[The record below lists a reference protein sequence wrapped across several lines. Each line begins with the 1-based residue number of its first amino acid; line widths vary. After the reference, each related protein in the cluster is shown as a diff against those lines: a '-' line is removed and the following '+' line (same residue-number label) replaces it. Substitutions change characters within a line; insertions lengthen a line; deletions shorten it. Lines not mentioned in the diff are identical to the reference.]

1 MTPDGEDIVVEL
13 FDCSVVKHPIPLL
26 RAYGQNTH
34 LSLKTVV
41 GSQYTVAKSAADH
54 MIKRVLTLRPRAFNG
69 ASGAPY
75 TLYDESDD
83 VIRVPRIFGLMQFG
97 PAGVDDRT
105 LVREG
110 IDAVPFTTNISLRG
124 FQEKVVNHALT
135 CIRTPPLH
143 AALINADCGLGKT
156 VMAIQLIASLG
167 LRTCILVH
175 KEFLAEQWESR
186 IAEFCPGLDT
196 GRVQSTTFSP
206 GTVTIA
212 MIQTVCN
219 GKYAPDAFDE
229 FEVIVVD
236 EMHHL
241 AAQTFQKAMRYFKA
255 RYVIGLSATLKRGDG
270 NEHALPWFFGHPIA
284 SCKRA
289 FSRGCRGGDADEVP
303 AADGTR
309 PLGASRALDGAIT
322 VEMVR
327 AESNIRPFDARTTCG
342 KLRFSAML
350 TSLIATPGRAELI
363 VGKVRDAFLEGRH
376 VLVISERVDLLDTIK
391 EMLMARHGIAAA
403 KFVGEVSKKK
413 KRDRDDAAKTA
424 SVLLTTRAMASE
436 GFDRPMISTV
446 ILATPQ
452 KQGTSLEQSI
462 GRCQRQCT
470 EKTHPNKVIDIVD
483 PFSVFAGMARGRER
497 FYRSRGYTIVNER
510 ACTTVNDLARTL

>member
-1 MTPDGEDIVVEL
+1 MTPDGEDITVEL
-13 FDCSVVKHPIPLL
+13 FDGRTKHPIPLL
-26 RAYGQNTH
+26 CAYGQNTH
-34 LSLKTVV
+34 LSLKTIV
-41 GSQYTVAKSAADH
+41 GSQYTVVKSAADH
-54 MIKRVLTLRPRAFNG
+54 MIKRVLTLRPRGFND

-75 TLYDESDD
+75 TLYDESDE

-97 PAGVDDRT
+97 PADIDDRT
-105 LVREG
+105 PLREG
-110 IDAVPFTTNISLRG
+110 VDAVPFTTSISLRG
-124 FQEKVVNHALT
+124 FQAKVVDHALV

-143 AALINADCGLGKT
+143 TALINADCGLGKT

-206 GTVTIA
+206 GTVTVA

-219 GKYAPDAFDE
+219 GKYASDAFDG

-284 SCKRA
+284 SCKRV
-289 FSRGCRGGDADEVP
+289 FSGGGHGVDVDAVSVV
-303 AADGTR
+303 DGTR
-309 PLGASRALDGAIT
+309 PDGTDRVPDGTIT

-327 AESNIRPFDARTTCG
+327 AGPSTQSFDVRTPSG
-342 KLRFSAML
+342 KLEFSAML
-350 TSLIATPGRAELI
+350 TRLIATPGRVELI
-363 VGKVRDAFLEGRH
+363 TRKVRDAFLEGRH
-376 VLVISERVDLLDTIK
+376 ILVISERVDLLDTIK
-391 EMLMARHGIAAA
+391 EVLMSRHGIAAV

-446 ILATPQ
+446 ILATPL
-452 KQGTSLEQSI
+452 KQGASLEQSI
-462 GRCQRQCT
+462 GRCQRYCA
-470 EKTHPNKVIDIVD
+470 EKRHSNKIIDIVD
-483 PFSVFAGMARGRER
+483 PFSVFAGMARGREH

-510 ACTTVNDLARTL
+510 VCMI